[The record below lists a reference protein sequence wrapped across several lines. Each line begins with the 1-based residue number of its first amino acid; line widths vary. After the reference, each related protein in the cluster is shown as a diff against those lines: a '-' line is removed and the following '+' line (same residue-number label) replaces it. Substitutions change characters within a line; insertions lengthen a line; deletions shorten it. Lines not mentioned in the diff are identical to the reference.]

1 MTIPNQLTTLRII
14 LTPIFAWFFL
24 SGDLELHQLSVIIFI
39 IAAMTDWYDGWLARK
54 FNYMSNL
61 GKFLDPLADKILTS
75 TGFIVFIF
83 VGLLEPWMV
92 IIVVVRDLM
101 ITLLRIYTQYKN
113 QVFSTSFLAR
123 IKTFLQMIF
132 LYYLLFLY
140 VGKSISFL
148 DFIPKRVFDYL
159 LNEQLVF
166 YTMLIITLLTFY
178 TGISYIYRNR
188 YTIEKILR
196 D

>member
-1 MTIPNQLTTLRII
+1 

-24 SGDLELHQLSVIIFI
+24 SGDLGLHQLSLIIFI

-75 TGFIVFIF
+75 AGFIVFIF

-92 IIVVVRDLM
+92 IIIVVRDMM
-101 ITLLRIYTQYKN
+101 ITLLRIYAQYKN

-140 VGKSISFL
+140 VGKSVSFL
-148 DFIPKRVFDYL
+148 DFIPRRVFDYL

-166 YTMLIITLLTFY
+166 YTMLVITLLTFY
-178 TGISYIYRNR
+178 TGIGYIYRNR

-196 D
+196 N